1 MQVPTRIA
9 AFWGLGAFA
18 TTTMLNGVSI
28 VLLFF
33 LVNFVKIEPVIAGGL
48 LFGSKMFDALIDPP
62 IGMLSDRTVSR
73 FGRRRPWLLG
83 ASFFCG
89 LSFAMLFNV
98 PAGASTP
105 TATSRISEAPANKTN
120 SGKSSAPRRSM
131 GAEVARFP
139 AGEESTISNRFTGG

>member
-1 MQVPTRIA
+1 MAIPTRIA

-33 LVNFVKIEPVIAGGL
+33 LVNFVKLEPVMAGGL
-48 LFGSKMFDALIDPP
+48 LFASKLFDACIDPV
-62 IGMLSDRTVSR
+62 IGLLSDRTVSR

-89 LSFAMLFNV
+89 LSFALLFNV
-98 PAGASTP
+98 PVSASPGGYTC
-105 TATSRISEAPANKTN
+105 
-120 SGKSSAPRRSM
+120 
-131 GAEVARFP
+131 FCP
-139 AGEESTISNRFTGG
+139 AGCLSIPCPMRSLRCPIWPCREK